1 MKKRTPQQRLE
12 GMTFL
17 ESLGLAQETINAIE
31 DGVEYRYMTDEEKE
45 KSGIMTPYHTIEELM
60 EAIEAEERAEA
71 ENLTEESA
79 E

>member
-1 MKKRTPQQRLE
+1 MKKRTPQQKLE
-12 GMTFL
+12 GIAFL

-60 EAIEAEERAEA
+60 EAIKAEERAEA
-71 ENLTEESA
+71 ENLTKEST